1 MIEPQFDARDI
12 LRKAFPGIPPVEAD
26 KMVSIAETQSYEPG
40 VVLCVEGAFEDVFYI
55 ILEGRVR
62 VTKVINDD
70 EDRLLKILV
79 PGDFFGEMGLIH
91 NAPRAA
97 TVTTIDPTT
106 VLSIYKKEFESMLQ
120 ISSSVSLAMVKEV
133 SRRLRENDEMAIEDL
148 RLKAGELAAA
158 YHRLAQEDFA
168 RREFL
173 TTIAHELRTPLTAAS
188 GYLHMV
194 RYNGV
199 EDSTRQEA
207 LGTVARNLQHIISLV
222 NDILFLQEVEL
233 VMPEMHAQDVGE
245 IISAAL
251 ERLEPEASKRKIRLD
266 VDIAPGL
273 PQVNGHFNSLEKAV
287 TKVLDNAIK
296 FSPEGEVVQV
306 AVAGNDQEVRIQVA
320 DHGVG
325 IPEHVLPNIFERF
338 YRMEEIDDELF
349 GGLGLGLAITKQVIE
364 QHGGC
369 IEVESKV
376 GEGSTFTII
385 LDAAVNPL
393 PDYKV

>member
-1 MIEPQFDARDI
+1 MTEPQFDARDI

-97 TVTTIDPTT
+97 TVTTVDPTT

-194 RYNGV
+194 RHNGV
-199 EDSTRQEA
+199 EESTRQEA

-245 IISAAL
+245 ILSAAL
-251 ERLEPEASKRKIRLD
+251 ERLEPEASKRKIHLD

-273 PQVNGHFNSLEKAV
+273 PLVNGHFNSLEKAV

-296 FSPEGEVVQV
+296 FSPGGEVVQI
-306 AVAGNDQEVRIQVA
+306 AVAGDDREVRIKVA

-325 IPEHVLPNIFERF
+325 IPEHVLPHIFERF
-338 YRMEEIDDELF
+338 YRMEEVNDELF

-393 PDYKV
+393 PDYKI